1 MKLEEHIFAGIEAFD
16 RGEQEHALLHACI
29 AIDGSSQKRAAI
41 QQSKRSEYIK
51 FIRDYYW
58 ILEPMT
64 GSGVNF
70 NETYWGNIK
79 LKDDKGNDI
88 EKLDMASF
96 IYYLFRCTQAHG
108 KEIPP
113 QYKLIPRNPS
123 SPLAYHIAE
132 DRLHIPETLI
142 WGLLGICVFAKV
154 NADIKT
160 TTLHHF
166 TLGNNVFSISDW
178 WGLEDSFR
186 PIAIKHNPTRVVLQG
201 LDFSNSAIS
210 AIASTESDV
219 E

>member
-41 QQSKRSEYIK
+41 LKSRRSEYIK

-64 GSGVNF
+64 GSGINF
-70 NETYWGNIK
+70 DDTYWGNVKIK
-79 LKDDKGNDI
+79 DEKDRAI

-96 IYYLFRCTQAHG
+96 IYYLFRCSQAHG

-113 QYKLIPRNPS
+113 QYKLIPRNTGF
-123 SPLAYHIAE
+123 PLTYHIAE
-132 DRLHIPETLI
+132 DRLHIPEMLI
-142 WGLLGICVFAKV
+142 WGLLGICVFAEV
-154 NADIKT
+154 NSDIKT
-160 TTLHHF
+160 STRHHF
-166 TLGNNVFSISDW
+166 TLGDNVFSISDW

-186 PIAIKHNPTRVVLQG
+186 SIAIKHNPTRVVLQG
-201 LDFSNSAIS
+201 LNFSNTAIDS
-210 AIASTESDV
+210 IANTESDS